1 MDDLERMYRHLV
13 RTLRTKFTPL
23 LTQPFEVGELYQT
36 ILPYRLHRRELGLET
51 NQDYEMVLM
60 SLLAGTRGYLVVDD
74 KMRDVLAAE
83 LASPNPDPS
92 KVRGFAAAHIAL
104 APEILHRLEAEG
116 RASGAQGSVDLATPR
131 SPSAGPHRTG
141 SGALPIGSISTAV
154 PLTGSSTSAAA
165 SAPANPVAPSEPAP
179 RRAPRP
185 VTIEAGEHCMFC
197 KGELPTGRPISFCP
211 HCGQD
216 LTVVH
221 CPACGGELE
230 RGWKFC
236 VTCGRTATE

>member
-92 KVRGFAAAHIAL
+92 KVRGFSAAHIAL

-116 RASGAQGSVDLATPR
+116 RASGVQGSIDLTTPR

-141 SGALPIGSISTAV
+141 SGAMPIGSISTTV
-154 PLTGSSTSAAA
+154 PLTGSPAGA
-165 SAPANPVAPSEPAP
+165 SAPANPVVPSEPTP

-197 KGELPTGRPISFCP
+197 KGELPTGRAISFCP

-221 CPACGGELE
+221 CPACGSELE
-230 RGWKFC
+230 RGWRFC
-236 VTCGRTATE
+236 ITCGRTATE

>member
-92 KVRGFAAAHIAL
+92 KVRGFAGVHIAL

-116 RASGAQGSVDLATPR
+116 RASGVQGAIDLTTPR
-131 SPSAGPHRTG
+131 SPSVRPHRTG
-141 SGALPIGSISTAV
+141 SGAIPVGVPSAAP
-154 PLTGSSTSAAA
+154 PLTAPSTGAAA
-165 SAPANPVAPSEPAP
+165 APSPVAPPEITP

-185 VTIEAGEHCMFC
+185 VNIEPGEHCLFC

-216 LTVVH
+216 LTIVH
-221 CPACGGELE
+221 CPACGSELE

-236 VTCGRTATE
+236 VTCGRVADQ

>member
-13 RTLRTKFTPL
+13 RTIRAKFAPL
-23 LTQPFEVGELYQT
+23 LAQPFEVGELFQT

-51 NQDYEMVLM
+51 NQDYELVML

-74 KMRDVLAAE
+74 KMRDVLTAS
-83 LASPNPDPS
+83 LASSNPDPS
-92 KVRGFAAAHIAL
+92 IIKNFASSHVAL
-104 APEILHRLEAEG
+104 APETLHRLDAEG
-116 RASGAQGSVDLATPR
+116 RASGAHGAVSAATPAR
-131 SPSAGPHRTG
+131 TPSPGPHRTG
-141 SGALPIGSISTAV
+141 SGSMSMSGST
-154 PLTGSSTSAAA
+154 PGA
-165 SAPANPVAPSEPAP
+165 SGTVSSEPPP
-179 RRAPRP
+179 RRTLRP
-185 VTIEAGEHCMFC
+185 VTATSGEHCAFC

-221 CPACGGELE
+221 CPACGSELE

-236 VTCGRTATE
+236 VTCGRTAADL

>member
-1 MDDLERMYRHLV
+1 MDELERMYRHLV
-13 RTLRTKFTPL
+13 RVLRTKFTPL

-60 SLLAGTRGYLVVDD
+60 RLLAGTRGYLVVDD
-74 KMRDVLAAE
+74 KMRDVLTAE
-83 LASPNPDPS
+83 LASPNPDPG
-92 KVRGFAAAHIAL
+92 KVRAFADAHIAL
-104 APEILHRLEAEG
+104 APEILHRLETEG
-116 RASGAQGSVDLATPR
+116 RASGVQGSIDLTTPR
-131 SPSAGPHRTG
+131 SPGTGPHRTG
-141 SGALPIGSISTAV
+141 SGAFPVAGLSGGASVA
-154 PLTGSSTSAAA
+154 PLTGGSPAPAGPAA
-165 SAPANPVAPSEPAP
+165 SIEPPPAP

-185 VTIEAGEHCMFC
+185 VTIEAGETCMFC
-197 KGELPTGRPISFCP
+197 KGELPTGRAISFCP

-221 CPACGGELE
+221 CPACGSELE

-236 VTCGRTATE
+236 VTCGRGAVE